1 MFTKRGNPVTGQKME
16 HHRFRRAFLD
26 QITSSNAKNFS
37 NLESQPMQNVIPN
50 SSRAANLNVFAAT
63 ISGRILI
70 GLAATVV
77 VAAAAHV
84 SIPLPFTP
92 VPLTLQ
98 PLAVLGVGL
107 ALGPV
112 AGFIAMLAY
121 LAEGAMGL
129 PVFSPTG
136 LGGLAQLVGP
146 TGGFLMAYP
155 LVAAVVGGLSRWL
168 AARTPR
174 FMAAFVAGNLAMALL
189 FLSGAGW
196 FMLYTHHSLYA
207 TWIGAVA
214 PFLPGEFVKVI
225 VAAGVYSALARVP
238 RI

>member
-1 MFTKRGNPVTGQKME
+1 
-16 HHRFRRAFLD
+16 
-26 QITSSNAKNFS
+26 
-37 NLESQPMQNVIPN
+37 MQTVIAN
-50 SSRAANLNVFAAT
+50 SSPTAGLTGFAAT
-63 ISGRILI
+63 LPGRILI

-77 VAAAAHV
+77 VAVAAHV
-84 SIPLPFTP
+84 AIPLPFTP

-112 AGFIAMLAY
+112 AGFLTMIAY
-121 LAEGAMGL
+121 LAEGAMGF

-136 LGGLAQLVGP
+136 PGGMAQILGP

-155 LVAAVVGGLSRWL
+155 LVAAIVGGLTRGL
-168 AARTPR
+168 ARHTPR
-174 FMAAFVAGNLAMALL
+174 FLAAFVAGNIAMGVL
-189 FLSGAGW
+189 FLTGAGW
-196 FMLYTHHSLYA
+196 FMQYTHHSLYV

-214 PFLPGEFVKVI
+214 PFLPGEFVKVLI
-225 VAAGVYSALARVP
+225 AAGIYSTLARGQ

>member
-1 MFTKRGNPVTGQKME
+1 
-16 HHRFRRAFLD
+16 
-26 QITSSNAKNFS
+26 
-37 NLESQPMQNVIPN
+37 MQNVIAN
-50 SSRAANLNVFAAT
+50 TSRAASFSSFAKT
-63 ISGRILI
+63 IPGRILI

-84 SIPLPFTP
+84 AIPLPFTP

-112 AGFIAMLAY
+112 AGFLTMLAY
-121 LAEGAMGL
+121 LAEGAVGL

-136 LGGLAQLVGP
+136 PGGLLQLFGP

-155 LVAAVVGGLSRWL
+155 LVAAIAGGLTRTLKSR
-168 AARTPR
+168 AAR
-174 FMAAFVAGNLAMALL
+174 FVAAFVSCNVAMAVL
-189 FLSGAGW
+189 FISGAAWLMHLGH
-196 FMLYTHHSLYA
+196 LSVHA
-207 TWIGAVA
+207 TWIAAVA
-214 PFLPGEFVKVI
+214 PFLPGEFVKVLI
-225 VAAGVYSALARVP
+225 AAGIYSALVRSP